1 MKNSS
6 YSGEVNRS
14 INELTYIAIG
24 KALVTKRAEQIVQR
38 EELPLSIAMSMAS
51 TELYEELCKED

>member
-24 KALVTKRAEQIVQR
+24 KALVTKRAKEIVQR

-51 TELYEELCKED
+51 TELYEELCKEG